1 MRSRGFTLIELLV
14 VMTIIG
20 MLLAVAVPR
29 YFHSLERSR
38 ETVLKHD
45 LSVMRD
51 AIDKFAADTGHYPEQ
66 LADLVTK
73 KYIRS
78 LPVDPYAKSAAKWIA
93 VLSDDDKDP
102 GVKDVKSGAEGT
114 APDGTAYATW

>member
-1 MRSRGFTLIELLV
+1 MHDTTERKDVYSRITAQIV
-14 VMTIIG
+14 
-20 MLLAVAVPR
+20 
-29 YFHSLERSR
+29 
-38 ETVLKHD
+38 
-45 LSVMRD
+45 
-51 AIDKFAADTGHYPEQ
+51 
-66 LADLVTK
+66 ADLVTK

-78 LPVDPYAKSAAKWIA
+78 LPVDPYAKSAATWIA